1 MLSPAFRSKQR
12 RSIFKKFLRL
22 FGLPD
27 FSQIYLFSDGL
38 WKKRSFSFSKDGEE
52 IFDDVYSIYFNSRF
66 LLLTSSFQ
74 SLRKNMDSRSKRIF
88 IIGSGPSIAKQNLNV
103 LKNEEVILLNGSC
116 ILIKQLALK
125 EATLVISDD
134 SFIQKRSRLLNE
146 VLKYVQE
153 SGSKIRLC
161 FSFRVLRAFLKEK
174 ILLPEGAKIFLFEE
188 LLPDVVVQ
196 SQASLNIYDYKQR
209 IERNDGTMKI
219 FSSFD
224 KAGVFHCGSVMTVGI
239 QIAAFLGYEEVY
251 LLGFDIGNSN
261 QPRFYE
267 KEGDQVRSG
276 LLADYETG
284 ILPFML
290 LASAWFMKNN
300 RKIFNCSPSTL
311 LPYEVVPYLDFGL
324 FSNE

>member
-146 VLKYVQE
+146 VLK
-153 SGSKIRLC
+153 L
-161 FSFRVLRAFLKEK
+161 
-174 ILLPEGAKIFLFEE
+174 
-188 LLPDVVVQ
+188 
-196 SQASLNIYDYKQR
+196 SLIH
-209 IERNDGTMKI
+209 I
-219 FSSFD
+219 
-224 KAGVFHCGSVMTVGI
+224 
-239 QIAAFLGYEEVY
+239 
-251 LLGFDIGNSN
+251 
-261 QPRFYE
+261 
-267 KEGDQVRSG
+267 
-276 LLADYETG
+276 
-284 ILPFML
+284 
-290 LASAWFMKNN
+290 
-300 RKIFNCSPSTL
+300 
-311 LPYEVVPYLDFGL
+311 
-324 FSNE
+324 

>member
-12 RSIFKKFLRL
+12 RSILKKFLRL

-134 SFIQKRSRLLNE
+134 SFILNSR
-146 VLKYVQE
+146 
-153 SGSKIRLC
+153 
-161 FSFRVLRAFLKEK
+161 
-174 ILLPEGAKIFLFEE
+174 
-188 LLPDVVVQ
+188 
-196 SQASLNIYDYKQR
+196 
-209 IERNDGTMKI
+209 
-219 FSSFD
+219 
-224 KAGVFHCGSVMTVGI
+224 
-239 QIAAFLGYEEVY
+239 
-251 LLGFDIGNSN
+251 
-261 QPRFYE
+261 
-267 KEGDQVRSG
+267 
-276 LLADYETG
+276 
-284 ILPFML
+284 
-290 LASAWFMKNN
+290 
-300 RKIFNCSPSTL
+300 
-311 LPYEVVPYLDFGL
+311 
-324 FSNE
+324 